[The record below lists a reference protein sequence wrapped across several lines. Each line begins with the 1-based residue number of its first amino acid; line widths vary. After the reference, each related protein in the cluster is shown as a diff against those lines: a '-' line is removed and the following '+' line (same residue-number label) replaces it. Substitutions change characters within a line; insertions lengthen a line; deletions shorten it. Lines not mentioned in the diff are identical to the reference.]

1 MQIPQLN
8 HAKENTNSLL
18 LILRCVTHT
27 LTDDSHF
34 RQRSHF
40 LLPQDACRTSW
51 QVMCNQPNFNVS
63 KTKYRKLVANC
74 KLNPHPTA
82 NACTTL
88 HKTAKQITVVSA
100 HKTHR
105 HVMQRKWKPVQNSWQ
120 LTENYSNW
128 VPQVQVLSSPKS
140 SKTLKFQDIS
150 KLLFHSNLSLTALS
164 SQLLHFSSQMSAASK
179 PSTTTRPGT
188 TTKTYTLG
196 GDLPTQTILWA
207 SAANLYHKLPF

>member
-1 MQIPQLN
+1 MPRTIPPQII
-8 HAKENTNSLL
+8 

-34 RQRSHF
+34 RQRSHS

-51 QVMCNQPNFNVS
+51 QVMCSRSQLNVS
-63 KTKYRKLVANC
+63 DKRKISQTCGKLQTQSKSNC
-74 KLNPHPTA
+74 LH
-82 NACTTL
+82 ACISTTL

-105 HVMQRKWKPVQNSWQ
+105 PHVKLMTADRKLLKLSSTSPDSVQPEIVQNS
-120 LTENYSNW
+120 EI
-128 VPQVQVLSSPKS
+128 PRHPK
-140 SKTLKFQDIS
+140 T
-150 KLLFHSNLSLTALS
+150 LFHSNLNHSFCISPRSCL
-164 SQLLHFSSQMSAASK
+164 AASK
-179 PSTTTRPGT
+179 PSTTTRLGA

-207 SAANLYHKLPF
+207 SAANLYNKLPFSSNSKAFI